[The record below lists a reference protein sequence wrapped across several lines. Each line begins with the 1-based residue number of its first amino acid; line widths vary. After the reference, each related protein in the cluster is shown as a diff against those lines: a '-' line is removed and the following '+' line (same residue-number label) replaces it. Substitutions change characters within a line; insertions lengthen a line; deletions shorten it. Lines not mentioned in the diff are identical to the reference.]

1 MSFHTGAPSMRRAF
15 SRAPAL
21 AAVALFAAAAQAQT
35 PASAGPAADAAAN
48 PVIHPGNSARAK
60 PATDLVVGAGAN
72 SATDPAAGASAK
84 PATNL
89 AVGGTSNPVTH
100 PATSAAADPSINPAT
115 NPAIHPAASA
125 AALAPP
131 PFTLEAALQSAAER
145 SAAMQAAQ
153 ASVRASGE
161 AAVKAGQLPD
171 PTLKAGVDNLPVT
184 GGQRYTIGQDFM
196 TMRRI
201 GIEQQWVSRDK
212 RRLRTALADQRTG
225 RERAGYLMELATVR
239 QQTATAWLE
248 AAYAKEALALRE
260 QLAARM
266 DEELAA
272 TRAAYR
278 GGAKAGGAADVVAA
292 QALQAQARD
301 QVLAARQALQ
311 SALIALSRWT
321 ARPVGDVAGAPP
333 APESYVSS
341 LPPEALRLA
350 QPTLIAASDDIAVA
364 EADTAVATSERKP
377 DWTWEIAY
385 QQRGGAYS
393 NMVSIGVSIPLP
405 INRRDRQDRDVAEK
419 AELASKARLGYED
432 TERQVE
438 ADIRND
444 SAVLSSGRERIA
456 NLRAALLPA
465 AAQRVQLA
473 DAAYRAGTGSL
484 ADSFAA
490 RRARLDAELQVL
502 DLQREVSRTWARL
515 EYQVVPSTLAA
526 AQ

>member
-60 PATDLVVGAGAN
+60 PATDLVVDAGAN
-72 SATDPAAGASAK
+72 SATNPAASA
-84 PATNL
+84 A
-89 AVGGTSNPVTH
+89 SNPVTH
-100 PATSAAADPSINPAT
+100 PATSAAPDPSINPATDIAANPAT

-225 RERAGYLMELATVR
+225 RERANYLMELATVR
-239 QQTATAWLE
+239 QQTATAWLD
-248 AAYAKEALALRE
+248 AAYAKAALALRE

-456 NLRAALLPA
+456 ELREALLPA

-490 RRARLDAELQVL
+490 RRAQLDAELQVL

>member
-48 PVIHPGNSARAK
+48 P
-60 PATDLVVGAGAN
+60 
-72 SATDPAAGASAK
+72 
-84 PATNL
+84 ATN
-89 AVGGTSNPVTH
+89 
-100 PATSAAADPSINPAT
+100 PATS
-115 NPAIHPAASA
+115 PAIHPAASA

-171 PTLKAGVDNLPVT
+171 PTLKAGVDNLPAT

-239 QQTATAWLE
+239 QQTATAWLD
-248 AAYAKEALALRE
+248 AAYAKAALALRE

-278 GGAKAGGAADVVAA
+278 GGAKAGSAADVVAA

-456 NLRAALLPA
+456 ELRAALLPA

-490 RRARLDAELQVL
+490 RRAQLDAELQVL

>member
-60 PATDLVVGAGAN
+60 PATDLVVDAGAN
-72 SATDPAAGASAK
+72 SATNPAASA
-84 PATNL
+84 A
-89 AVGGTSNPVTH
+89 SNPVTH
-100 PATSAAADPSINPAT
+100 PATSAAPDPSINPAT
-115 NPAIHPAASA
+115 DIAANPAIHPAASA

-239 QQTATAWLE
+239 QQTATAWLD
-248 AAYAKEALALRE
+248 AAYAKAALALRE

-456 NLRAALLPA
+456 ELRAALLPA

-490 RRARLDAELQVL
+490 RRAQLDAELQVL

>member
-115 NPAIHPAASA
+115 SPAIHPAASA

-171 PTLKAGVDNLPVT
+171 PTLKAGIDNLPVT

-239 QQTATAWLE
+239 QQTATAWLD
-248 AAYAKEALALRE
+248 AAYAKAALALRE
-260 QLAARM
+260 QLATRM

-278 GGAKAGGAADVVAA
+278 GGAKSGGAADVVAA

-456 NLRAALLPA
+456 ELRAALLPA

-490 RRARLDAELQVL
+490 RRAQLDAELQVL

>member
-21 AAVALFAAAAQAQT
+21 AAVALFAAAAQAQM
-35 PASAGPAADAAAN
+35 PASAGPAADAVAN
-48 PVIHPGNSARAK
+48 PAIHPGNSARAK
-60 PATDLVVGAGAN
+60 PATD
-72 SATDPAAGASAK
+72 PAAGAA
-84 PATNL
+84 
-89 AVGGTSNPVTH
+89 SNPVTH
-100 PATSAAADPSINPAT
+100 AATSAAADPLINPAIDMAA
-115 NPAIHPAASA
+115 NPATSPAASA

-161 AAVKAGQLPD
+161 AAAKAGQLPD
-171 PTLKAGVDNLPVT
+171 PTLKSGIDNLPVT

-272 TRAAYR
+272 ARAAYR
-278 GGAKAGGAADVVAA
+278 GGAKSGGAAEVVAA

-341 LPPEALRLA
+341 LPPGALRLA

-456 NLRAALLPA
+456 ELRAALLPA
-465 AAQRVQLA
+465 AARRVQLA

-490 RRARLDAELQVL
+490 RRAQLDAECQVL
-502 DLQREVSRTWARL
+502 ELQREVSRTWARL

>member
-115 NPAIHPAASA
+115 SPAIHPAASA

-131 PFTLEAALQSAAER
+131 PYTLEAALQSAAER

-171 PTLKAGVDNLPVT
+171 PTLKAGIDNLPVT

-239 QQTATAWLE
+239 QQTATAWLD
-248 AAYAKEALALRE
+248 AAYAKAALALRE

-278 GGAKAGGAADVVAA
+278 GGAKAGSAADVVAA

-490 RRARLDAELQVL
+490 RRAQLDAELQVL
-502 DLQREVSRTWARL
+502 DLRREVSRTWARL

>member
-60 PATDLVVGAGAN
+60 PATDLVVDAGAN
-72 SATDPAAGASAK
+72 SATNPAASA
-84 PATNL
+84 A
-89 AVGGTSNPVTH
+89 SNPVTH
-100 PATSAAADPSINPAT
+100 PATSAAPDPSINPATDIAANPAT

-239 QQTATAWLE
+239 QQTATAWLD
-248 AAYAKEALALRE
+248 AAYAKAALALRE

-456 NLRAALLPA
+456 ELRAALLPA

-490 RRARLDAELQVL
+490 RRAQLDAELQVL

>member
-48 PVIHPGNSARAK
+48 PVIHPGDSARAK
-60 PATDLVVGAGAN
+60 PATD
-72 SATDPAAGASAK
+72 PAAGAGAK

-89 AVGGTSNPVTH
+89 AVGGASNPVTH
-100 PATSAAADPSINPAT
+100 PATGAAPDPSINPATDMAT

-171 PTLKAGVDNLPVT
+171 PTLKAGIDNLPVT

-212 RRLRTALADQRTG
+212 RRLRTALADQRTS

-278 GGAKAGGAADVVAA
+278 GGAKSDGAAEVVAA

-456 NLRAALLPA
+456 ELRAALLPA

>member
-60 PATDLVVGAGAN
+60 PATDPAAGAGAN
-72 SATDPAAGASAK
+72 SATDPAAGAA
-84 PATNL
+84 
-89 AVGGTSNPVTH
+89 SNPVTH
-100 PATSAAADPSINPAT
+100 AATSAAADPLT
-115 NPAIHPAASA
+115 NPAIDMAADPATRPAASA

-225 RERAGYLMELATVR
+225 RERANYLMELATVR
-239 QQTATAWLE
+239 QQTATAWLD
-248 AAYAKEALALRE
+248 AAYAKAALALRE
-260 QLAARM
+260 QLATRM

-278 GGAKAGGAADVVAA
+278 GGAKAGGATDVVAA

-456 NLRAALLPA
+456 ELRAALLPA

-490 RRARLDAELQVL
+490 RRAQLDAELQVL

>member
-60 PATDLVVGAGAN
+60 PATDLVVDAGAN
-72 SATDPAAGASAK
+72 SATNPAASA
-84 PATNL
+84 A
-89 AVGGTSNPVTH
+89 SNPVTH
-100 PATSAAADPSINPAT
+100 PATSAAPDPSINPATDIAANPAT

-239 QQTATAWLE
+239 QQTATAWLD
-248 AAYAKEALALRE
+248 AAYAKAALALRE
-260 QLAARM
+260 QLATRM

-278 GGAKAGGAADVVAA
+278 GGAKAGSTADVVAA

-364 EADTAVATSERKP
+364 EADMAVATSERKP

-456 NLRAALLPA
+456 ELRAALLPA

-490 RRARLDAELQVL
+490 RRAQLDAELQVL

>member
-1 MSFHTGAPSMRRAF
+1 
-15 SRAPAL
+15 
-21 AAVALFAAAAQAQT
+21 
-35 PASAGPAADAAAN
+35 
-48 PVIHPGNSARAK
+48 
-60 PATDLVVGAGAN
+60 
-72 SATDPAAGASAK
+72 
-84 PATNL
+84 
-89 AVGGTSNPVTH
+89 
-100 PATSAAADPSINPAT
+100 
-115 NPAIHPAASA
+115 
-125 AALAPP
+125 
-131 PFTLEAALQSAAER
+131 
-145 SAAMQAAQ
+145 AMQAAQ

-161 AAVKAGQLPD
+161 AAAKAGQLPD
-171 PTLKAGVDNLPVT
+171 PTLKSGIDNLPVT

-272 TRAAYR
+272 ARAAYR
-278 GGAKAGGAADVVAA
+278 GGAKSGGAAEVVAA

-341 LPPEALRLA
+341 LPPGALRLA

-456 NLRAALLPA
+456 ELRAALLPA
-465 AAQRVQLA
+465 AARRVQLA

-502 DLQREVSRTWARL
+502 ELQREVSRTWARL

>member
-35 PASAGPAADAAAN
+35 PASAGSATDAVAN

-60 PATDLVVGAGAN
+60 PATDPAAGAGAN
-72 SATDPAAGASAK
+72 SATDPAAGAA
-84 PATNL
+84 
-89 AVGGTSNPVTH
+89 SNPVTH
-100 PATSAAADPSINPAT
+100 AATSAAADPLT
-115 NPAIHPAASA
+115 NPAIDMAADPATRPAASA

-239 QQTATAWLE
+239 QQTATAWLD
-248 AAYAKEALALRE
+248 AAYAKAALALRE

-278 GGAKAGGAADVVAA
+278 GGVKSGGAADVVAA

-456 NLRAALLPA
+456 ELRAALLPA

-490 RRARLDAELQVL
+490 RRAQLDAELQVL

>member
-48 PVIHPGNSARAK
+48 PVIHPGDSARAK
-60 PATDLVVGAGAN
+60 P
-72 SATDPAAGASAK
+72 ATDPAAGASAK

-89 AVGGTSNPVTH
+89 AVGGASNPVTH
-100 PATSAAADPSINPAT
+100 PATGAAPDPSINPATDMAT

-171 PTLKAGVDNLPVT
+171 PTLKAGIDNLPVT

-260 QLAARM
+260 QLATRM

-278 GGAKAGGAADVVAA
+278 GGAKSDGAAEVVAA

-456 NLRAALLPA
+456 ELRAALLPA

>member
-60 PATDLVVGAGAN
+60 PATDLVVDAGAN
-72 SATDPAAGASAK
+72 SATNPAAGAA
-84 PATNL
+84 
-89 AVGGTSNPVTH
+89 SNPVTH
-100 PATSAAADPSINPAT
+100 AATSAAADPLT
-115 NPAIHPAASA
+115 NPAIDMAADPATRPAASA

-239 QQTATAWLE
+239 QQTATAWLD
-248 AAYAKEALALRE
+248 AAYAKAALALRE

-278 GGAKAGGAADVVAA
+278 GGVKAGSAADVVAA

-456 NLRAALLPA
+456 ELRAALLPA

-490 RRARLDAELQVL
+490 RRAQLDAELQVL

>member
-60 PATDLVVGAGAN
+60 PATDPAAGAGAN
-72 SATDPAAGASAK
+72 SATDPAAGAA
-84 PATNL
+84 
-89 AVGGTSNPVTH
+89 SNPVTH
-100 PATSAAADPSINPAT
+100 AATSAAADPLT
-115 NPAIHPAASA
+115 NPAIDMAADPATRPAASA

-239 QQTATAWLE
+239 QQTATAWLD
-248 AAYAKEALALRE
+248 AAYAKAALALRE

-490 RRARLDAELQVL
+490 RRAQLDAELQVL